1 MAGRRK
7 AEIQLQMQ
15 IESQEE
21 WEELLSK
28 EGLNVID
35 VYQEWCGPCT
45 GMVSNFKKI
54 KNEMGDPL
62 LKFCTAKADMID
74 SLDKYR
80 GHCEPCFL
88 FYAGGCLVAVVRG
101 ANSPK
106 ILRTITEQL
115 KQEHKVLDG
124 GSERKEIKDPFIAQ
138 LEAKEKETDKEEEEE
153 EEEMNR
159 LRYKGEII
167 NYGDTLELSEGV
179 KEVTVALIKPDAVE
193 AGKVDQ
199 ILEDIQAAG
208 IEILKHEERKLTE
221 DEVRQF
227 YTHLQDQDFF
237 EDLVK
242 FMTSGPSHVLALTKG
257 KTGENI
263 IDEFRDLIGP
273 TDVEEAKTQKPES
286 LRAKHGQQT
295 FMNALHGSSSAE
307 MATRELAF
315 FFPDFVVPHVDGKA
329 PKLQRTLALV
339 RPEAFRLHKED
350 IIAKIRESGFKV
362 AMQKEMQLTKEM
374 AEEFYKEHEGQEY
387 FDQLV
392 TNMSSGPVLALGLAR
407 DDAVEGWRNM
417 LGPKEVNKA
426 KEEAP
431 ESLRAKFAV
440 DDAINS
446 LHGSDSEDTAKKEL
460 EFFFPMEQTV
470 AVIKPDAEGT
480 KDEII
485 DRIHEA
491 GFRIAARKET
501 KLSKEIAEEFYADHK
516 DKDYYNDLIEHMT
529 SGPTY
534 LMVLSREGAVDGW
547 RSMIGPTDPTQAKE
561 VSPDSIRATY
571 GESILKNAVHG
582 SSDPEHAKKTIK
594 TIFGDLK
601 FTPDGAALETID
613 EEAEKDEEGFAAEV
627 PTPGKADKPVSDS
640 TKDAEESSPEV
651 KQQQLDEQR
660 AKEEETRQET
670 QKEETKEEQKTDEQ
684 PSTEQK
690 TDEQPSTEQK
700 TDEPSTEESKQE
712 QSKEEQQEGKQKEI
726 LSDSENQKEREQSA
740 KSQKAQEQSAKNG
753 EQTEKSMTKREQS
766 AESSKEREK
775 SAKSQKEREKSA
787 KSQKGGEQSKSL
799 EQEKSDLNKQKETK
813 QSGEII
819 KEEKQEEAPKEEKT
833 EEETKAPSPKPSE
846 TEAKPSESEAQ
857 PQSETEAKPEEQQ
870 QEESKTEEKP
880 SEETEQKTEES
891 TAQGEEKKEETQ
903 SEEKAPDTQTTEESK
918 EEEKKEEAKP
928 EGGD

>member
-1 MAGRRK
+1 MRQKVESNEETLSTDTCDNANVADKKIDKMAGRRK
-7 AEIQLQMQ
+7 AEIQLQMH

-21 WEELLSK
+21 WEDLLSK

-115 KQEHKVLDG
+115 KQEHKCLDG

-138 LEAKEKETDKEEEEE
+138 LESKEKETEKEEEEE
-153 EEEMNR
+153 EEGR
-159 LRYKGEII
+159 PPSKGVQ
-167 NYGDTLELSEGV
+167 SQEGV

-199 ILEDIQAAG
+199 ILEDIKAAG

-227 YTHLQDQDFF
+227 YSHLQDQDFF

-295 FMNALHGSSSAE
+295 FMNALHGSSSAD

-315 FFPDFVVPHVDGKA
+315 FFPDFVAPHVDGKA

-339 RPEAFRLHKED
+339 RPEAFRLHKDE
-350 IIAKIRESGFKV
+350 IISKIRESGFKV

-374 AEEFYKEHEGQEY
+374 AEEFYKEHTGQEY

-407 DDAVEGWRNM
+407 EDAIEGWRSM
-417 LGPKEVNKA
+417 LGPKEVDKA

-460 EFFFPMEQTV
+460 DFFFPMEQTV

-491 GFRIAARKET
+491 GFKIAARKET
-501 KLSKEIAEEFYADHK
+501 KLTKEIAEEFYADHK
-516 DKDYYNDLIEHMT
+516 DKDYYNDLVEHMT

-547 RSMIGPTDPTQAKE
+547 RSLIGPTDPTQAKE

-571 GESILKNAVHG
+571 GKSILENAVHG

-601 FTPDGAALETID
+601 FTPDGTALETID
-613 EEAEKDEEGFAAEV
+613 EEAEKDEEGFEAEV
-627 PTPGKADKPVSDS
+627 PTTKTADKPVSDS

-651 KQQQLDEQR
+651 KSQQLEEQR

-670 QKEETKEEQKTDEQ
+670 PKEETKEEEKTDEQ
-684 PSTEQK
+684 PSTEEK
-690 TDEQPSTEQK
+690 TEEQ
-700 TDEPSTEESKQE
+700 PSTEESKEE
-712 QSKEEQQEGKQKEI
+712 QSKEEQQ
-726 LSDSENQKEREQSA
+726 
-740 KSQKAQEQSAKNG
+740 
-753 EQTEKSMTKREQS
+753 
-766 AESSKEREK
+766 
-775 SAKSQKEREKSA
+775 
-787 KSQKGGEQSKSL
+787 
-799 EQEKSDLNKQKETK
+799 
-813 QSGEII
+813 
-819 KEEKQEEAPKEEKT
+819 EEKQEEAPKEEKT
-833 EEETKAPSPKPSE
+833 
-846 TEAKPSESEAQ
+846 
-857 PQSETEAKPEEQQ
+857 
-870 QEESKTEEKP
+870 EESKTEEKP

-918 EEEKKEEAKP
+918 EEEKKEETKP
-928 EGGD
+928 EGVFEGGF

>member
-1 MAGRRK
+1 MRQKVESNEETLSTDTCDNANVADKKIDKMAGRRK
-7 AEIQLQMQ
+7 AEIQLQMH

-21 WEELLSK
+21 WEDLLSK

-115 KQEHKVLDG
+115 KQEHKCLDG

-138 LEAKEKETDKEEEEE
+138 LESKEKETEKEEEEE
-153 EEEMNR
+153 EEGR
-159 LRYKGEII
+159 PPSKGVQ
-167 NYGDTLELSEGV
+167 SQEGV

-199 ILEDIQAAG
+199 ILEDIKAAG

-227 YTHLQDQDFF
+227 YSHLQDQDFF

-295 FMNALHGSSSAE
+295 FMNALHGSSSAD

-315 FFPDFVVPHVDGKA
+315 FFPDFVAPHVDGKA

-339 RPEAFRLHKED
+339 RPEAFRLHKDE
-350 IIAKIRESGFKV
+350 IISKIRESGFKV

-374 AEEFYKEHEGQEY
+374 AEEFYKEHTGQEY

-407 DDAVEGWRNM
+407 EDAIEGWRSM
-417 LGPKEVNKA
+417 LGPKEVDKA

-460 EFFFPMEQTV
+460 DFFFPMEQTV

-491 GFRIAARKET
+491 GFKIAARKET
-501 KLSKEIAEEFYADHK
+501 KLTKEIAEEFYADHK
-516 DKDYYNDLIEHMT
+516 DKDYYNDLVEHMT

-547 RSMIGPTDPTQAKE
+547 RSLIGPTDPTQAKE

-571 GESILKNAVHG
+571 GKSILENAVHG

-601 FTPDGAALETID
+601 FTPDGTALETID
-613 EEAEKDEEGFAAEV
+613 EEAEKDEEGFEAEV
-627 PTPGKADKPVSDS
+627 PTTKTADKPVSDS

-651 KQQQLDEQR
+651 KSQQLEEQR

-670 QKEETKEEQKTDEQ
+670 PKEETKEEEKTEEQ

-690 TDEQPSTEQK
+690 TDEQPST
-700 TDEPSTEESKQE
+700 
-712 QSKEEQQEGKQKEI
+712 
-726 LSDSENQKEREQSA
+726 
-740 KSQKAQEQSAKNG
+740 
-753 EQTEKSMTKREQS
+753 
-766 AESSKEREK
+766 
-775 SAKSQKEREKSA
+775 
-787 KSQKGGEQSKSL
+787 
-799 EQEKSDLNKQKETK
+799 
-813 QSGEII
+813 
-819 KEEKQEEAPKEEKT
+819 EKQEEAPKEEKT

-857 PQSETEAKPEEQQ
+857 PQSETETKPQSETETKPEEQQ

-918 EEEKKEEAKP
+918 EEEKKEETKP
-928 EGGD
+928 EGVFEGGF

>member
-670 QKEETKEEQKTDEQ
+670 QKEETKEEEKTDEQ
-684 PSTEQK
+684 PSTEEK

>member
-1 MAGRRK
+1 MRQKVESNEETLSTDTCDNANVADKKIDKMAGRRK
-7 AEIQLQMQ
+7 AEIQLQMH

-21 WEELLSK
+21 WEDLLSK

-115 KQEHKVLDG
+115 KQEHKCLDG

-138 LEAKEKETDKEEEEE
+138 LESKEKETEKEEEEE
-153 EEEMNR
+153 EEGR
-159 LRYKGEII
+159 PPSKGVQ
-167 NYGDTLELSEGV
+167 SQEGV

-199 ILEDIQAAG
+199 ILEDIKAAG

-227 YTHLQDQDFF
+227 YSHLQDQDFF

-295 FMNALHGSSSAE
+295 FMNALHGSSSAD

-315 FFPDFVVPHVDGKA
+315 FFPDFVAPHVDGKA

-339 RPEAFRLHKED
+339 RPEAFRLHKDE
-350 IIAKIRESGFKV
+350 IISKIRESGFKV

-374 AEEFYKEHEGQEY
+374 AEEFYKEHTGQEY

-407 DDAVEGWRNM
+407 EDAIEGWRSM
-417 LGPKEVNKA
+417 LGPKEVDKA

-460 EFFFPMEQTV
+460 DFFFPMEQTV

-491 GFRIAARKET
+491 GFKIAARKET
-501 KLSKEIAEEFYADHK
+501 KLTKEIAEEFYADHK
-516 DKDYYNDLIEHMT
+516 DKDYYNDLVEHMT

-547 RSMIGPTDPTQAKE
+547 RSLIGPTDPTQAKE

-571 GESILKNAVHG
+571 GKSILENAVHG

-601 FTPDGAALETID
+601 FTPDGTALETID
-613 EEAEKDEEGFAAEV
+613 EEAEKDEEGFEAEV
-627 PTPGKADKPVSDS
+627 PTTKTADKPVSDS

-651 KQQQLDEQR
+651 KSQQLEEQR

-670 QKEETKEEQKTDEQ
+670 PKEETKEEEKTEEQ
-684 PSTEQK
+684 
-690 TDEQPSTEQK
+690 
-700 TDEPSTEESKQE
+700 PSTEESKEE
-712 QSKEEQQEGKQKEI
+712 QSKEEQQ
-726 LSDSENQKEREQSA
+726 
-740 KSQKAQEQSAKNG
+740 
-753 EQTEKSMTKREQS
+753 
-766 AESSKEREK
+766 
-775 SAKSQKEREKSA
+775 
-787 KSQKGGEQSKSL
+787 
-799 EQEKSDLNKQKETK
+799 
-813 QSGEII
+813 
-819 KEEKQEEAPKEEKT
+819 EEKQEEAPKEEKT

-857 PQSETEAKPEEQQ
+857 PQSETETKPQSETETKPEEQQ

-918 EEEKKEEAKP
+918 EEEKKEETKP
-928 EGGD
+928 EGVFEGGF